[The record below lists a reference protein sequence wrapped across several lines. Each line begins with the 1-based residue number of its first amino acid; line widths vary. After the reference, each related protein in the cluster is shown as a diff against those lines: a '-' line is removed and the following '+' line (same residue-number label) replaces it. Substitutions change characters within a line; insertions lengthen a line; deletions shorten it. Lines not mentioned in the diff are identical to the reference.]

1 MEYNLALKRVRYYV
15 SPATQVKVCCKE
27 LQQVENF
34 KYLGNAVER
43 IGNVNAVVR
52 VFYISM
58 AIVLNLGFAKIQG
71 FTGRFPG
78 VLDGS

>member
-1 MEYNLALKRVRYYV
+1 
-15 SPATQVKVCCKE
+15 